1 MSLLSMPP
9 QGSALIVAAGPM
21 SGRESHLVEAREQLV
36 HVFGHQAQSW
46 ELIKQGI
53 VEHAQPMFVPGANFR
68 RQIQSDEQIV
78 VAGDH
83 RTTPSI
89 QGALVSGR
97 LAALEAIREQ

>member
-1 MSLLSMPP
+1 M
-9 QGSALIVAAGPM
+9 
-21 SGRESHLVEAREQLV
+21 
-36 HVFGHQAQSW
+36 